1 MYAIDG
7 TFLKKWSRCWIVC
20 INNLQNAWNI
30 ELIIWNKKYSKLK
43 YSFDRKKKRE
53 EKKMKHM
60 IVFKNSSFEHSTAIV

>member
-1 MYAIDG
+1 M
-7 TFLKKWSRCWIVC
+7 KKWSRCWIVC

-53 EKKMKHM
+53 EKKMKRM

>member
-1 MYAIDG
+1 M
-7 TFLKKWSRCWIVC
+7 KKWSRSWIVC

-53 EKKMKHM
+53 EKKMKRM
-60 IVFKNSSFEHSTAIV
+60 IVFKNSSFEHSTVIV